1 MFNKFIL
8 FIFSYLPLYC
18 ILILDLFD
26 YMSWNLKKDIVLFN
40 IKCVKITTLG
50 MIIFI
55 FMVLITSIFLF
66 KLIIFCSTK
75 KYKSDKIIELKKE
88 NTEIASYIVTYILP
102 LCSLNNSPNICL
114 LINLVLFIFNMIV
127 YIRLDLIYLNPV
139 LILFGYNVFSVK
151 IERGEFE
158 FHVITKE
165 TYHSLKREMNKEVKM
180 HEISDE
186 LYFIE

>member
-18 ILILDLFD
+18 ILILDLLD
-26 YMSWNLKKDIVLFN
+26 YKFSDPKKDIIFN
-40 IKCVKITTLG
+40 TKHIKITIFEMILVLLG
-50 MIIFI
+50 
-55 FMVLITSIFLF
+55 VLIFSIAFF
-66 KLIIFCSTK
+66 YVIIHRSKK

-102 LCSLNNSPNICL
+102 LCSLNNSPSIYL
-114 LINLVLFIFNMIV
+114 LINFVLFIFNMIV

-151 IERGEFE
+151 LERGEFE
-158 FHVITKE
+158 FHVITKQ
-165 TYHSLKREMNKEVKM
+165 TYHSLKREINREIRM

>member
-26 YMSWNLKKDIVLFN
+26 YKFLNPKKNIIFNIKHVKITILEMIIFLLVILLISIVLFYW
-40 IKCVKITTLG
+40 
-50 MIIFI
+50 IIHR
-55 FMVLITSIFLF
+55 
-66 KLIIFCSTK
+66 STK

-102 LCSLNNSPNICL
+102 LCSLNNSPNIYL
-114 LINLVLFIFNMIV
+114 LINFVLFIFNMIV

-139 LILFGYNVFSVK
+139 IILFGYNVFSVK
-151 IERGEFE
+151 LERGEFE
-158 FHVITKE
+158 FHVITKQ
-165 TYHSLKREMNKEVKM
+165 TYHSLKREMNREIKM